1 MSADTRALPA
11 RAGAESAQ
19 DELWRAWDHF
29 DVALRKA
36 RGRAVHATPDGLT
49 HSQFRLLSALSRTTD
64 VRCVHLAEQ
73 LGVAAPTVTRM
84 LTGLEKQ
91 GMVERARTIDDR
103 RGVSIRLTAAGREA
117 LSAKNEVISAK
128 RQELYD
134 SLTPAERRQAERL
147 FRRLAEQLDVL

>member
-1 MSADTRALPA
+1 MSADTRALIA
-11 RAGAESAQ
+11 RAGTDDPRDA
-19 DELWRAWDHF
+19 LWRAWDHF

-64 VRCVHLAEQ
+64 VRCVQLAEQ
-73 LGVAAPTVTRM
+73 LGVTAPTVTRM

-91 GMVERARTIDDR
+91 GMVERARTVDDR
-103 RGVSIRLTAAGREA
+103 RGVSIRLTAAGQQA
-117 LSAKNEVISAK
+117 LRAKNEVISAK

>member
-1 MSADTRALPA
+1 MSARVITANQ
-11 RAGAESAQ
+11 Q
-19 DELWRAWDHF
+19 DALWRAWDHF

-64 VRCVHLAEQ
+64 VRCVQLAEQ

-84 LTGLEKQ
+84 LTGLERQ
-91 GMVERARTIDDR
+91 GMVSRARTVDDR

-117 LSAKNEVISAK
+117 LRAKNEIISSK

-134 SLTPAERRQAERL
+134 SLTPTERRQAERL

>member
-1 MSADTRALPA
+1 MSADTRAPAA
-11 RAGAESAQ
+11 RATTDDAQ
-19 DELWRAWDHF
+19 DALWRAWDHF

-64 VRCVHLAEQ
+64 VRCVQLAEQ

-91 GMVERARTIDDR
+91 GMVERARTVDDR
-103 RGVSIRLTAAGREA
+103 RGVSIRLTAAGRAA
-117 LSAKNEVISAK
+117 LRAKEEVISAK
-128 RQELYD
+128 RRELYD
-134 SLTPAERRQAERL
+134 SLTSTERRQAERL